1 MKLPVTLTG
10 SVRSGNHIGRQF
22 DMPTANIMPAEDISG
37 LPYGVY
43 YSVITIDGKEHPS
56 ITNLGVRPTVN
67 DDGRANAETFIYC
80 YDGDLYG
87 KDVFVTLLKFRR
99 AEKKFDSLD
108 ELYETI
114 SEDQRQ
120 GKIFHGIDQRK

>member
-22 DMPTANIMPAEDISG
+22 DMPTANITPAEDISG
-37 LPYGVY
+37 LPCGVY
-43 YSVITIDGKEHPS
+43 YSVITIDGKDHPS

-67 DDGRANAETFIYC
+67 DGGRVNAETFIYD
-80 YDGDLYG
+80 YDGDLYD
-87 KDVFVTLLKFRR
+87 KDVSVTLLKFKRS
-99 AEKKFDSLD
+99 EKKFGSLD

-114 SEDQRQ
+114 GEDRRQ
-120 GKIFHGIDQRK
+120 GRIFHGI